1 MKNTKMK
8 NLLFIL
14 SLVFCFQA
22 YSQRQPK
29 IKGNRN
35 VVIVEDVL
43 PDFSSIELK
52 DDLDIILEQADEPGY
67 FIEADDNLI
76 DILKF
81 KVSGSTLE
89 ISSFYKVTA
98 KKKLDII
105 IRFRE
110 LDGVTLR
117 DGKMIVKEKIT
128 SFDDFQINT
137 YGSSKL
143 ELIASASIVDI
154 NMEGNS
160 SGDLNI
166 ETDSLNIN
174 LKDRIDVRIYSVSET
189 NTVEM
194 RKNAS
199 ARMEGTT
206 DFLTVNLFDSSNF
219 KGSRLEASEAKL
231 DIEGSSNADV
241 NVMTDFEL
249 SSRGTAKTHLYGN
262 STVNIVNFLDKSQ
275 LHKEN

>member
-1 MKNTKMK
+1 MK
-8 NLLFIL
+8 NLVIL
-14 SLVFCFQA
+14 VSLLFCFQGF
-22 YSQRQPK
+22 SQRKPK

-43 PDFSSIELK
+43 PDFSSIDLK
-52 DDLDIILEQADEPGY
+52 DDIDIILEQADEPGY

-110 LDGVTLR
+110 LDGITLR
-117 DGKMIVKEKIT
+117 DGKLEVKEKVT
-128 SFDDFQINT
+128 ALDDFQINT
-137 YGSSKL
+137 YGGSKL
-143 ELIASASIVDI
+143 ELMASASIVNI

-189 NTVEM
+189 NNIEM

-199 ARMEGTT
+199 ARMEGTS

-219 KGSRLEASEAKL
+219 KGSRLEASEVKL

-262 STVNIVNFLDKSQ
+262 SSVNIVKFLDKSQ
-275 LHKEN
+275 LHKKN